1 MFPVP
6 FCQQDGIIDRKRE
19 KTVLSH
25 QVGIAWE
32 GRRKMAEFEDNGS
45 VIRYAGL
52 ECLVVRGTG
61 SEVMKQYGS
70 GSIRSLKK
78 SITGSPI
85 WFFWWD

>member
-1 MFPVP
+1 
-6 FCQQDGIIDRKRE
+6 
-19 KTVLSH
+19 
-25 QVGIAWE
+25 
-32 GRRKMAEFEDNGS
+32 MAEFEDNGS

-78 SITGSPI
+78 SITGSPF

>member
-6 FCQQDGIIDRKRE
+6 FCQPDGIIDRKRE

-25 QVGIAWE
+25 QVG
-32 GRRKMAEFEDNGS
+32 MAEFEDNGS
-45 VIRYAGL
+45 VIRYAEL
-52 ECLVVRGTG
+52 ECLVVRETG

-78 SITGSPI
+78 SITGSPF

>member
-6 FCQQDGIIDRKRE
+6 FCQPDGIIDRKRE

-45 VIRYAGL
+45 VIRYAEL
-52 ECLVVRGTG
+52 ECHVVRETG

-78 SITGSPI
+78 SITGSPF